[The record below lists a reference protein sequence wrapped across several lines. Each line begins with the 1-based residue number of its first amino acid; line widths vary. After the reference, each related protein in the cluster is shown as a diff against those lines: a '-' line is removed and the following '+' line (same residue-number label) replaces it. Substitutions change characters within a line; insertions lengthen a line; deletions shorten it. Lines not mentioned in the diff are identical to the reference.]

1 MEEVLGTEETGEA
14 VAGFLVSTAELDTL
28 IDGIGSGNCFLE
40 PNHVGANVGDLL
52 LECGGFVTD
61 LGGR

>member
-1 MEEVLGTEETGEA
+1 MGTEETGEA

-28 IDGIGSGNCFLE
+28 IDGSRGGNCFLE
-40 PNHVGANVGDLL
+40 PNHVGTQGGDLL
-52 LECGGFVTD
+52 LDCGGFVTD